1 MCDIPKV
8 CHDASRMTLDITWL
22 ALRGEGVGGLYEI
35 PLTRIFA
42 IIREDWTMEAE
53 VTNDWKDMPFFPLGH
68 AT

>member
-1 MCDIPKV
+1 
-8 CHDASRMTLDITWL
+8 MTLDITWL

-53 VTNDWKDMPFFPLGH
+53 VTED
-68 AT
+68 

>member
-1 MCDIPKV
+1 M
-8 CHDASRMTLDITWL
+8 
-22 ALRGEGVGGLYEI
+22 GGLYEI

-53 VTNDWKDMPFFPLGH
+53 VTDERRDMPSFPLEH